1 MRAANPCETRLG
13 DAHRYLTALKRI
25 LTDIIKVRYN
35 VRYYARCHMKRVRVN
50 EDIRPMSEFR
60 TGIASFLKQIHDT
73 KRPMIITQHGKGVAV
88 LLDAGEYEAMQERIE
103 LLQDIQTS
111 IGQIEAGQGVDNDQA
126 KRTVLNRIR
135 K

>member
-1 MRAANPCETRLG
+1 M
-13 DAHRYLTALKRI
+13 YVI
-25 LTDIIKVRYN
+25 YV
-35 VRYYARCHMKRVRVN
+35 RCHMKRVRVN

-60 TGIASFLKQIHDT
+60 NGIASFLKQIHDT

-88 LLDAGEYEAMQERIE
+88 LLDAGEYEAMQEKIE

-111 IGQIEAGQGVDNDQA
+111 IGQIEAGHGVDHDQA
-126 KRTVLNRIR
+126 KRAILNRIR

>member
-1 MRAANPCETRLG
+1 
-13 DAHRYLTALKRI
+13 
-25 LTDIIKVRYN
+25 
-35 VRYYARCHMKRVRVN
+35 MKRLRIN

-73 KRPMIITQHGKGVAV
+73 KRPLIITQHGKGVAV
-88 LLDAGEYEAMQERIE
+88 LLDAHEYEAMQEKIE

-111 IGQIEAGQGVDNDQA
+111 ISQVEAGRGIEHRDA
-126 KRTVLNRIR
+126 KATVLKRIR